1 MKYQIGDKVL
11 FNKDGKISEGFLVDE
26 RGDCRLITNGFNDY
40 VAFKDDIV
48 GHAHERDKFKEGGL
62 LVEEE
67 ISPLEMIKDMEFY
80 RYYPKNSDPF
90 KISYDGTNKY
100 GFGMYFLDNP
110 DYYRDKFPDGRI
122 TTIKAKVKRPM
133 IFTNHNQMTPCHE
146 YQQYL
151 DEMVSK
157 GQMRDKDEFNRN
169 LLQSGCDSI
178 IVFDPRGIYL
188 ILLKDDENLYEVV
201 SDTGDIQMKKGG
213 ELEKGT
219 DVYLMEQIAEI
230 IDSDYPELN
239 GHHGE
244 LLYRHFNDDLNGYF
258 KPAEGDMQSVVEM
271 VEKGYLY
278 KTYEVVGGA
287 YMLTDK
293 GRDFIT
299 DIVSSVA

>member
-1 MKYQIGDKVL
+1 MKYTIGDKIL

-26 RGDCRLITNGFNDY
+26 RGDCRLITNGFNDH
-40 VAFKDDIV
+40 VVFKEDIV
-48 GHAHERDKFKEGGL
+48 GHAHEREKFKEGGL

-67 ISPLEMIKDMEFY
+67 VSPLEMIKNMEFY
-80 RYYPKNSDPF
+80 RYYPKTSDPF

-110 DYYRDKFPDGRI
+110 DYYRDKFPDGRV
-122 TTIKAKVKRPM
+122 TKVKAKVKRPM

-188 ILLKDDENLYEVV
+188 ILLKDDESLYEVLN
-201 SDTGDIQMKKGG
+201 DTGDIQMKNGG
-213 ELEKGT
+213 EFQNGT
-219 DVYLMEQIAEI
+219 DEYLMEQIAI
-230 IDSDYPELN
+230 VVGNYYPDIN
-239 GHHGE
+239 GYQGE
-244 LLYRHFNDDLNGYF
+244 LLYRHFNDDIAGYF
-258 KPAEGDMQSVVEM
+258 KPAEKDLQSVGELVNN
-271 VEKGYLY
+271 GYLI
-278 KTYEVVGGA
+278 KTYEVVGSA

-293 GRDFIT
+293 GMDLVN
-299 DIVSSVA
+299 DIVNAVV